1 MFESEIKGKEKSRHN
16 VAAIS
21 LEPVLQSSLMIRVAA
36 EESIW
41 KTGSSGTRAVVKL
54 LEMVAGREG
63 RKGMVVT
70 LRLLLNSRRK
80 SQGDAK
86 SGYKHFAFNVG
97 LSNTFSLK

>member
-1 MFESEIKGKEKSRHN
+1 MNLRLKVKRK
-16 VAAIS
+16 VAIMLLPIS
-21 LEPVLQSSLMIRVAA
+21 LEPVLQSSLMIRIAT

-41 KTGSSGTRAVVKL
+41 KTGSSGARVVVKL
-54 LEMVAGREG
+54 LEVVAGREG

-70 LRLLLNSRRK
+70 LGLLLNFGRK

-86 SGYKHFAFNVG
+86 SGHKHFAFNIG